1 MSFCDQSFVR
11 NQLKQNLHVAGSGK
25 QTFMNNQPFSFVQKK
40 KIVKN
45 LYAFYFKFF

>member
-40 KIVKN
+40 KNRKKSVCI
-45 LYAFYFKFF
+45 LF